1 MTQRLTEAEIKALA
15 TVFDTRRLA
24 VQVLEDAG
32 LRRDQTPVFDG
43 SSHQFWTEIAHL
55 LHNGI
60 LENGRVCLLAAAAKK
75 FPDLSVFQPP
85 SAFQP
90 TSAMVVGAEKG
101 SATVGSD
108 SARGGAPGA
117 SRHANLF
124 RVDASGYSKRD
135 LQGQLD
141 VRAGVRGIVD
151 TALDR
156 AGVADAVLLHENGG
170 DGCLCALDANVSRD
184 LLASDFVRE
193 LRIAQRQ
200 FNRVRAPS
208 DQVRLRLSLHHGQI
222 VVDGGGA
229 AGDAVVVVDR
239 LVNAMAVR
247 AILDSYPAAD
257 LVLALSPDFYRDTV
271 AEGLRDLDPADFALF
286 PAVVDAKY
294 VGEAWVTLPGHRAN
308 PPMITQP
315 PHPAAQPR
323 PAPQPQARVVPQPQ
337 AVPEP
342 PAVSEPQV
350 VAQPQAVVPASS
362 QPQMPAPTRS
372 AAGRALPAD
381 APVEDEPPPYP
392 GRTMS

>member
-1 MTQRLTEAEIKALA
+1 MTQRLTEAEIRALA

-32 LRRDQTPVFDG
+32 LRRDQIPVFDG
-43 SSHQFWTEIAHL
+43 SSHHFWTEIAHL

-60 LENGRVCLLAAAAKK
+60 LQNGRDCLLAAAAKK
-75 FPDLSVFQPP
+75 FPDMSVFQP
-85 SAFQP
+85 
-90 TSAMVVGAEKG
+90 
-101 SATVGSD
+101 
-108 SARGGAPGA
+108 ARGGAPGA

-156 AGVADAVLLHENGG
+156 AGVADTVLLHENGG

-239 LVNAMAVR
+239 LVNAVAVR
-247 AILDSYPAAD
+247 VILESYPAAD

-308 PPMITQP
+308 PPVITQP
-315 PHPAAQPR
+315 PHPVSQ
-323 PAPQPQARVVPQPQ
+323 PQPQATPEPQ
-337 AVPEP
+337 AV
-342 PAVSEPQV
+342 
-350 VAQPQAVVPASS
+350 AQSQAVVPASS
-362 QPQMPAPTRS
+362 QPRMPAPTRS

-381 APVEDEPPPYP
+381 APVEDDPPPYP